1 MNQHRHYQQQQQQQS
16 GGSQSSQS
24 QYRSNGTLEYLKRE
38 KFRRELLI
46 EQVHTKID
54 ALGQKGAL
62 LEAEQRAHLLSIPG
76 AMAQVLLTTIG
87 VRSLPAAARH
97 WYYKHQRLQEAEMQL
112 RYQAIALHTQL
123 QTLEN
128 EIELLTIEID
138 IQQNY

>member
-1 MNQHRHYQQQQQQQS
+1 MNHRRQYQQHR
-16 GGSQSSQS
+16 QSSGFQSYQS
-24 QYRSNGTLEYLKRE
+24 QPRPNGTLEYLKRE

-62 LEAEQRAHLLSIPG
+62 LEAEQRAHRQSIPG
-76 AMAQVLLTTIG
+76 AMAQVVLTTLG

-97 WYYKHQRLQEAEMQL
+97 WYYKHQRLQEAKMQL
-112 RYQAIALHTQL
+112 RHQTIALHAQL
-123 QTLEN
+123 HALEN

-138 IQQNY
+138 MQQQY

>member
-1 MNQHRHYQQQQQQQS
+1 MNQHRHSQQQQQT
-16 GGSQSSQS
+16 GGSQSSQ
-24 QYRSNGTLEYLKRE
+24 YRANGTLEYLKRE

-62 LEAEQRAHLLSIPG
+62 LEAGQRAHMQSIPG
-76 AMAQVLLTTIG
+76 AMAQVLLATIG
-87 VRSLPAAARH
+87 VRSLPAVARH

-123 QTLEN
+123 QALEN

>member
-1 MNQHRHYQQQQQQQS
+1 MNQHRHYQQQQHQS
-16 GGSQSSQS
+16 NGSQSSQ
-24 QYRSNGTLEYLKRE
+24 YRANGTLEYLKRE

-62 LEAEQRAHLLSIPG
+62 LEAEQRAHMQSIPG
-76 AMAQVLLTTIG
+76 AMAQALLTTIG
-87 VRSLPAAARH
+87 VRSLPAVARH

-112 RYQAIALHTQL
+112 RYQAIALQTQL
-123 QTLEN
+123 RALEN

-138 IQQNY
+138 IQQHY